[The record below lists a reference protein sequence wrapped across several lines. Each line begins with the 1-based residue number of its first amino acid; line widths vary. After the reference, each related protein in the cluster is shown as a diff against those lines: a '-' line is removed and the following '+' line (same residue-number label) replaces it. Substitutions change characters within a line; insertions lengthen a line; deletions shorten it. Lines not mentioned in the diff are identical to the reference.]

1 MTSNADEKND
11 AGPSRAS
18 SDPAADRTA
27 RIRYLNDRLR
37 RFMSTGEVVLTQSIL
52 ALDRNTMI
60 SVANAVRRFSD
71 FTDTN
76 DPYGEHDFGKV
87 EHNGQSY
94 FWKIDYYDKEKKQGS
109 PDPTDP
115 AVTTRVLTIM
125 LAEEY

>member
-1 MTSNADEKND
+1 MTSPADANND
-11 AGPSRAS
+11 AGPARAS

-71 FTDTN
+71 FTEAN
-76 DPYGEHDFGKV
+76 DPYDEHDFGKI
-87 EHNGQSY
+87 EHNGQRY